1 MLPDKGLRE
10 RTSRPAAAVVKLPL
24 QLSYHYFDALTVT
37 GDLLWVAHFL
47 SNRLGAIRMEGKLLI
62 KNGTLVAEGK
72 SWQGDILVANGKI
85 EAIGESLSAD
95 ATTEIFDAEGCV
107 VTYGLADVHV
117 HLREPGYSVKET
129 IATGTRAAAH
139 GGVTTVC
146 SMPNLQP
153 APDAPETIGVQQKMI
168 DEQAVIE
175 VLPYATI
182 SKGRARRELAEIEAL
197 RPLSVGYSDDGNGI
211 QTEELMR
218 KAMQRIAAVDGI
230 IAAHCEDDSLL
241 YAGYI
246 HDGEYAHRH
255 NHKGIC
261 SESEWGPIKRD
272 VILAEEEKCRY
283 HVCHISTKESVEIIR
298 EAKSRYEN
306 ISCETAPHYLILCDE
321 DLQEE
326 GRFKMNPPL
335 RAAEDRA
342 ALIEGIKDGTIE
354 VIATDHAPHT
364 AEEKSRGLKES
375 AMGIV
380 GIECSFAL
388 CYTHLVRKGVISIE
402 KLIALMSENP
412 RRIFRLGGALRVG
425 ERADIAIFDTREPYR
440 IDTDDFLSMGKA
452 TPFEGEEVYGRCVL
466 TLFGGEKV
474 WSENK

>member
-1 MLPDKGLRE
+1 MSKK
-10 RTSRPAAAVVKLPL
+10 S
-24 QLSYHYFDALTVT
+24 
-37 GDLLWVAHFL
+37 
-47 SNRLGAIRMEGKLLI
+47 LLI
-62 KNGTLVAEGK
+62 KNGTVVSEGISRKADVLV
-72 SWQGDILVANGKI
+72 VNGKI
-85 EAIGESLSAD
+85 AEIAENIECD
-95 ATTEIFDAEGCV
+95 AQTEIFDAEGCI

-117 HLREPGYSVKET
+117 HLREPGYSAKET
-129 IATGTRAAAH
+129 ITTGTRAAAR

-153 APDAPETIGVQQKMI
+153 APDAPETIAIEQQLI
-168 DEQAVIE
+168 DEQAIIE
-175 VLPYATI
+175 VLPFATI
-182 SKGRARRELAEIEAL
+182 SKGRARRELADIEAL

-218 KAMQRIAAVDGI
+218 EAMRRISAVDGI
-230 IAAHCEDDSLL
+230 IVAHCEDDSLL
-241 YAGYI
+241 HAGYI
-246 HDGEYAHRH
+246 HDGEYARKHG
-255 NHKGIC
+255 HKGIC

-272 VILAEEEKCRY
+272 VELAEKENCRY

-298 EAKSRYEN
+298 KAKAN
-306 ISCETAPHYLILCDE
+306 CNFISCETAPHYLVLCDA
-321 DLQEE
+321 DLKEE

-364 AEEKSRGLKES
+364 AEEKSRGLKDS

-380 GIECSFAL
+380 GIETSFAI
-388 CYTHLVRKGVISIE
+388 CYTNLVRKGIITIE

-425 ERADIAIFDTREPYR
+425 EMADIAVFDTTKPYT
-440 IDTDDFLSMGKA
+440 IDTDEFLSMGKA
-452 TPFEGEEVYGRCVL
+452 TPFEGEEVYGRCLL
-466 TLFGGEKV
+466 TLFNGEKV

>member
-1 MLPDKGLRE
+1 M
-10 RTSRPAAAVVKLPL
+10 V
-24 QLSYHYFDALTVT
+24 
-37 GDLLWVAHFL
+37 
-47 SNRLGAIRMEGKLLI
+47 
-62 KNGTLVAEGK
+62 VAEGVSRK
-72 SWQGDILVANGKI
+72 ADVLVVDGKI
-85 EAIGESLSAD
+85 EAIGESLAVGAD
-95 ATTEIFDAEGCV
+95 AEVFDAEGCI

-117 HLREPGYSVKET
+117 HLREPGYSAKET
-129 IATGTRAAAH
+129 ITTGTRASAR

-153 APDAPETIGVQQKMI
+153 APDAPETIVIEQQMI

-175 VLPYATI
+175 VLPFATI
-182 SKGRARRELAEIEAL
+182 SSSRAGRELADIEAL

-241 YAGYI
+241 HAGYI
-246 HDGEYAHRH
+246 HDGEYARA
-255 NHKGIC
+255 NGHKGIC

-272 VILAEEEKCRY
+272 VVLAEQEGCRY

-298 EAKSRYEN
+298 EAKQKCAH
-306 ISCETAPHYLILCDE
+306 ISCETAPHYLVLCDE
-321 DLQEE
+321 NLQED

-335 RAAEDRA
+335 RAKEDKA

-364 AEEKSRGLKES
+364 AEEKSRGLKGS
-375 AMGIV
+375 MMGIV
-380 GIECSFAL
+380 GIETSFAI
-388 CYTHLVRKGVISIE
+388 CYTHLVRKGVITIE
-402 KLIALMSENP
+402 KLIQLMSENP
-412 RRIFRLGGALRVG
+412 RRIFRLGGAMRVG
-425 ERADIAIFDTREPYR
+425 ERADIAVFDVTKPYK
-440 IDTDDFLSMGKA
+440 IDSSEFLSMGKA
-452 TPFEGEEVYGRCVL
+452 TPFEGEEVYGRCML

-474 WSENK
+474 WMENK

>member
-1 MLPDKGLRE
+1 M
-10 RTSRPAAAVVKLPL
+10 
-24 QLSYHYFDALTVT
+24 
-37 GDLLWVAHFL
+37 
-47 SNRLGAIRMEGKLLI
+47 NKLLLKGGTVVAEGVSRKADVLVADGVI
-62 KNGTLVAEGK
+62 AAIGETLVA
-72 SWQGDILVANGKI
+72 D
-85 EAIGESLSAD
+85 AD
-95 ATTEIFDAEGCV
+95 TEVFDAEGCV

-129 IATGTRAAAH
+129 IATGTRACAR

-153 APDAPETIGVQQKMI
+153 APDAPETIAVQQQMI

-182 SKGRARRELAEIEAL
+182 SSKRAGRELADIEAL
-197 RPLSVGYSDDGNGI
+197 RELSVGYSDDGNGI
-211 QTEELMR
+211 QTEPLMR
-218 KAMQRIAAVDGI
+218 AAMKRIAAVDGI

-241 YAGYI
+241 HAGYI
-246 HDGEYAHRH
+246 HDGDYAREHG
-255 NHKGIC
+255 HKGIC

-272 VILAEEEKCRY
+272 VALAQEEGCRY

-298 EAKSRYEN
+298 EAKQKCN
-306 ISCETAPHYLILCDE
+306 HISCETAPHYLVLCDE
-321 DLQEE
+321 NLQED

-335 RAAEDRA
+335 RAKEDKV

-364 AEEKSRGLKES
+364 AEEKSRGLKGS
-375 AMGIV
+375 MMGIV
-380 GIECSFAL
+380 GIETSFAI
-388 CYTHLVRKGVISIE
+388 CYTHLVRKGVITLE

-412 RRIFRLGGALRVG
+412 RRIFSLGGAMRVG
-425 ERADIAIFDTREPYR
+425 ERADIAVFDVRKPYK
-440 IDTDDFLSMGKA
+440 IDSAEFLSMGKA
-452 TPFEGEEVYGRCVL
+452 TPFEGEEVYGRCML

-474 WSENK
+474 WMENK

>member
-1 MLPDKGLRE
+1 M
-10 RTSRPAAAVVKLPL
+10 S
-24 QLSYHYFDALTVT
+24 
-37 GDLLWVAHFL
+37 
-47 SNRLGAIRMEGKLLI
+47 KLLL
-62 KNGTLVAEGK
+62 KGGTVVSESVSRKADVLVV
-72 SWQGDILVANGKI
+72 DGKI
-85 EAIGESLSAD
+85 EAIGESLAVDAD
-95 ATTEIFDAEGCV
+95 VEVFDAEGCV

-117 HLREPGYSVKET
+117 HLREPGYSAKET
-129 IATGTRAAAH
+129 ITTGTRASAR

-153 APDAPETIGVQQKMI
+153 APDAPETIAIEQQMI

-175 VLPYATI
+175 VLPFATI
-182 SKGRARRELAEIEAL
+182 SSHRAGRELADIEAL

-241 YAGYI
+241 HAGYI
-246 HDGEYAHRH
+246 HDGEYARA
-255 NHKGIC
+255 NGHKGIC

-272 VILAEEEKCRY
+272 VELAQQEGCRY
-283 HVCHISTKESVEIIR
+283 HVCHISTKESVDIIR
-298 EAKSRYEN
+298 GAKQKCAH
-306 ISCETAPHYLILCDE
+306 ISCETAPHYLVLCDE
-321 DLQEE
+321 NLQED

-335 RAAEDRA
+335 RAKEDKA

-364 AEEKSRGLKES
+364 AEEKSRGLKGS
-375 AMGIV
+375 MMGIV
-380 GIECSFAL
+380 GIETSFAI
-388 CYTHLVRKGVISIE
+388 CYTHLVRKGVITIE
-402 KLIALMSENP
+402 KLIQLMSENP
-412 RRIFRLGGALRVG
+412 RRIFRLGGAMRVG
-425 ERADIAIFDTREPYR
+425 ERADIAVFDITKPYT
-440 IDTDDFLSMGKA
+440 IDPNEFLSMGKA

-474 WSENK
+474 WMENK